1 MKKILA
7 VDYGDA
13 RTGLATSDPLG
24 LLASAAGVI
33 EGRRAE
39 VVADLVAEEAKRLGA
54 ATILLG
60 YPKNMDGSEGPR
72 AQKTLAFKELL
83 EARFEGEIVLR
94 DERNTTVSATRILN
108 ETNTRGKKRK
118 AIVDAVAATVLLQDY
133 LDSLR

>member
-60 YPKNMDGSEGPR
+60 YPKNMDGSEG
-72 AQKTLAFKELL
+72 
-83 EARFEGEIVLR
+83 
-94 DERNTTVSATRILN
+94 
-108 ETNTRGKKRK
+108 
-118 AIVDAVAATVLLQDY
+118 AV
-133 LDSLR
+133 